1 MVFKE
6 NKKGSDYG
14 EFYLSKKEL
23 KETLIKGAKKPRQY
37 TEGYKLNEVIRN
49 NKRKSKDKREN
60 ASSVSSLNYELFN
73 Y

>member
-1 MVFKE
+1 MRFKE
-6 NKKGSDYG
+6 NYNSTGNG
-14 EFYLSKKEL
+14 EYYLSRKEL

-37 TEGYKLNEVIRN
+37 PDGYKLNDVLRN

-60 ASSVSSLNYELFN
+60 ASSVSSLNYDLFN